1 MKNRYLEKIAG
12 FPNLETVKSVLTKE
26 RHLPGHEAREAAEL
40 KQRTVDAHK
49 FWRDH
54 HDTNV
59 REAMTRY
66 HRTGE
71 SSHLQNAIHHADEAK
86 RHDIILNKP
95 GNLEKTSST
104 KTTDA
109 EVGGATGVGGEL
121 LMRKYAPR
129 MAAGLGHAGL
139 AISGVVGAGV
149 QMGIGAAQ
157 RHFQEK
163 QAELTTELGAV
174 YYRKPADMSKQ
185 AVEMPLKDLIKEHKD
200 LVSVLKSNN
209 RAGELKELKEQGA
222 ELSKLEKLANAL
234 QTNRQ

>member
-1 MKNRYLEKIAG
+1 MNRYLEKIAG

-26 RHLPGHEAREAAEL
+26 RNLPGHEAREAAEL
-40 KQRTVDAHK
+40 KQRTTDAHK

-71 SSHLQNAIHHADEAK
+71 SSHLQNAVHHADEAK
-86 RHDIILNKP
+86 WHDLIL
-95 GNLEKTSST
+95 S
-104 KTTDA
+104 
-109 EVGGATGVGGEL
+109 
-121 LMRKYAPR
+121 
-129 MAAGLGHAGL
+129 GH
-139 AISGVVGAGV
+139 
-149 QMGIGAAQ
+149 
-157 RHFQEK
+157 
-163 QAELTTELGAV
+163 
-174 YYRKPADMSKQ
+174 SKQ

-200 LVSVLKSNN
+200 LVGVLKSNN

-234 QTNRQ
+234 QTSRQ